1 MYACLER
8 LGKISL
14 FHELLL
20 QKSCWK
26 CSNLLFFSS
35 SGKWE
40 EEVFLDDAKNSD
52 LAWFP
57 SFLKKQVRNEHSV
70 ARTQLLGHPRSAKAI
85 KVHAN
90 AEKVTTAAALEAKAE
105 SQSNSCA
112 FCGGAHI
119 ILHRRKFIQATPE
132 ERWSLC
138 EIRHVAK
145 RCSQK
150 KPCGKAAWNLK
161 HHRLLH
167 QSGIMGNL
175 KPAMGGY
182 T

>member
-14 FHELLL
+14 LDELLL
-20 QKSCWK
+20 QKSCWN

-35 SGKWE
+35 SGKNGKK
-40 EEVFLDDAKNSD
+40 KNRCVM
-52 LAWFP
+52 
-57 SFLKKQVRNEHSV
+57 KHSV

-85 KVHAN
+85 KTHAN
-90 AEKVTTAAALEAKAE
+90 AEKVTTAAALQAKVE
-105 SQSNSCA
+105 SQSDSSA
-112 FCGGAHI
+112 FCVVHI
-119 ILHRRKFIQATPE
+119 SSFTVGNFHKRRPKSDGVYVKNEAF
-132 ERWSLC
+132 
-138 EIRHVAK
+138 

-161 HHRLLH
+161 HHRPLH
-167 QSGIMGNL
+167 QSGTMGNL

-182 T
+182 TS